1 VHRWSRYLVGV
12 LEGLTEQHNQGRP
25 LRGFSGLITSD
36 VPTGAGISSSHS
48 LVLAFMTGCLLANP
62 EVALD
67 PIQARLWQP
76 PASLFRSSFLSFR
89 SFPSR
94 AHRCANLRFRR
105 RRSSRWPG
113 LQRVRREQ

>member
-1 VHRWSRYLVGV
+1 V

-62 EVALD
+62 EVTLD
-67 PIQARLWQP
+67 PIQAPFLL
-76 PASLFRSSFLSFR
+76 LFRSSFRFPFVLFLRAR
-89 SFPSR
+89 SSVR
-94 AHRCANLRFRR
+94 ANLGFRR

-113 LQRVRREQ
+113 RQRARPGQ